1 MNTALKDNRLE
12 FFTARDNAADALQ
25 KIETIISI
33 LTKVNEYNANNDS
46 TGAFHHYETEYF
58 YIEDALK
65 EHTENLQDALNILKT
80 HSNL

>member
-25 KIETIISI
+25 KIETIINI
-33 LTKVNEYNANNDS
+33 LIKVNEFNTN
-46 TGAFHHYETEYF
+46 TGAFHHYKNEYF